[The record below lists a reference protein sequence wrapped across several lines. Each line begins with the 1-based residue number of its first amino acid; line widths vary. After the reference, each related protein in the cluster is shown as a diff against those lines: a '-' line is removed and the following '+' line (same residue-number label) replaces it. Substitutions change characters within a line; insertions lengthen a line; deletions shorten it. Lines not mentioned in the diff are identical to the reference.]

1 MPTKTTNTT
10 DPIER
15 KAQQDE
21 RKRRAALKILRLPA
35 DQRLQVEAAIIEA
48 QTAVEGVR
56 S

>member
-1 MPTKTTNTT
+1 MPTKTTKTT

-48 QTAVEGVR
+48 QVAVDGAR
-56 S
+56 L